1 MMKQAFF
8 KKADIILAVVLLI
21 IAAAGLMAFRAPGN
35 AGSYAVITVDGKE
48 LDRVDLSADQSRII
62 ETTYGTNTV
71 TIKDGCAF
79 VSESDCPGQDCVR
92 MDKISGTGQMIVC
105 LPHHLTVVIEGAGEG
120 PDAVI
125 K

>member
-1 MMKQAFF
+1 MTNERMIKVTGKGNYTGTLSGSFAIEPRPITDFALTLKPSSF
-8 KKADIILAVVLLI
+8 TYDGGKKE
-21 IAAAGLMAFRAPGN
+21 P
-35 AGSYAVITVDGKE
+35 
-48 LDRVDLSADQSRII
+48 
-62 ETTYGTNTV
+62 TV
-71 TIKDGCAF
+71 TVKDGCAF

>member
-21 IAAAGLMAFRAPGN
+21 IAAAGLMAFRAPGDT
-35 AGSYAVITVDGKE
+35 GTYAVITVDGKE
-48 LDRVDLSADQSRII
+48 MDRVDLSADQSRII

-79 VSESDCPGQDCVR
+79 VSESDCPG
-92 MDKISGTGQMIVC
+92 TGQMIVC

-120 PDAVI
+120 LDAVI